1 MPGTERLIDYRDL
14 GVDDMTCQRL
24 EQLIRLHKEAQRH
37 SIEYKRLLGD
47 RSARSKALRHLR
59 KAERLYCEVSG
70 LISDMKVPAELISGT
85 FRFPG

>member
-1 MPGTERLIDYRDL
+1 MPGTERLIDDL
-14 GVDDMTCQRL
+14 DSGVDDMACQRI

-37 SIEYKRLLGD
+37 SNEYKRLLGD

-59 KAERLYCEVSG
+59 KAERLFCEVSG
-70 LISDMKVPAELISGT
+70 LIRDMKLPAELISGT